1 MLDVRRL
8 RVLHTVSAYGSVTA
22 AAAALGYSAP
32 AVSQQLAA
40 LEREVGMQLTER
52 AGRGL
57 ELTPAAMIL
66 VGHTD
71 ALLARLDAAES
82 DLAALRDQ
90 VAGRVALA
98 AFPSAAASLVSA
110 AWAALAGSAPQVQ
123 LDLTEMEPEESLPA
137 VLRGHV
143 DVAAAH
149 EYDLLPRPLDPL
161 FERRDLLA
169 DPVLLAVPADHP
181 LASGGAPVPLSA
193 AHPSAADH
201 LLATAPLPLSALAGL
216 PFLAPREA
224 TSCAEMIQRA
234 CARAGF
240 VPRVA
245 ARATDFGVL
254 LSLVAAGAGVT
265 LVPALAARCL
275 PPQVRLQVRLL
286 RPAEPVTRQIF
297 TVSRRGGDRK
307 PAVRVV
313 LDALAAE
320 AARPP
325 AAA

>member
-1 MLDVRRL
+1 MTDKLYFMLDVRRL
-8 RVLHTVSAYGSVTA
+8 RVLHAVSAYGSVTA

-40 LEREVGMQLTER
+40 LEREVGMRLTER
-52 AGRGL
+52 AGRGV
-57 ELTPAAMIL
+57 ELTPAAHIL

-71 ALLARLDAAES
+71 ALLARLDAAEA

-90 VAGRVALA
+90 IAGRVTLA
-98 AFPSAAASLVSA
+98 AFPSAAAGLVPA
-110 AWAALAGSAPQVQ
+110 AWAALAGSAPQVR

-137 VLRGHV
+137 VLRGET
-143 DVAAAH
+143 DVAVAH

-161 FERRDLLA
+161 FERRELLD
-169 DPVLLAVPADHP
+169 DPVVLAIPADYP
-181 LASGGAPVPLSA
+181 ADGPVPLA
-193 AHPSAADH
+193 E
-201 LLATAPLPLSALAGL
+201 LAGQ
-216 PFLAPREA
+216 PFLAPRQA

-240 VPRVA
+240 VPRVV
-245 ARATDFGVL
+245 ARASDFQVL

-265 LVPALAARCL
+265 LVPGLAARWL
-275 PPQVRLQVRLL
+275 PPRVRLVP
-286 RPAEPVTRQIF
+286 PADPVTRRVF

-313 LDALAAE
+313 LDALSAA
-320 AARPP
+320 AGP
-325 AAA
+325 AAAGPAATTPEPESRRAG

>member
-8 RVLHTVSAYGSVTA
+8 RVLHAVSAYGSVTA

-40 LEREVGMQLTER
+40 LEREVGMKLTER
-52 AGRGL
+52 AGRGV
-57 ELTPAAMIL
+57 ELTPAAHIL

-71 ALLARLDAAES
+71 ALLARLDAAEA

-90 VAGRVALA
+90 IAGRVTLA
-98 AFPSAAASLVSA
+98 AFPSAAAGLVPA
-110 AWAALAGSAPQVQ
+110 AWAALAGSAPQVR

-137 VLRGHV
+137 VLRGETE
-143 DVAAAH
+143 VAVAH

-161 FERRDLLA
+161 FERRELLD
-169 DPVLLAVPADHP
+169 DPVVLAIPADYAVDGPVP
-181 LASGGAPVPLSA
+181 LAS
-193 AHPSAADH
+193 
-201 LLATAPLPLSALAGL
+201 LAGQ
-216 PFLAPREA
+216 PFLAPRQA

-240 VPRVA
+240 VPRVV
-245 ARATDFGVL
+245 ARAGDFQVL

-265 LVPALAARCL
+265 LVPGLAARWL
-275 PPQVRLQVRLL
+275 PPRVRLVP
-286 RPAEPVTRQIF
+286 PADPVTRRVF

-313 LDALAAE
+313 LDALSDAAE
-320 AARPP
+320 SAAAGLAAAGP
-325 AAA
+325 AAATPEPESRRAG

>member
-1 MLDVRRL
+1 MNAKLNFMLDVRRL
-8 RVLHTVSAYGSVTA
+8 RVLHAVSAYGSVTA

-40 LEREVGMQLTER
+40 LEREVGMRLTER

-57 ELTPAAMIL
+57 QLTPAALIL

-71 ALLARLDAAES
+71 ALLARLDAAEA

-90 VAGRVALA
+90 IAGRVALA
-98 AFPSAAASLVSA
+98 AFPSAAASLVPA
-110 AWAALAGSAPQVQ
+110 AWAALAGSAPQVR

-137 VLRGHV
+137 VLRGET
-143 DVAAAH
+143 DVAIAH

-161 FERRDLLA
+161 FERRELLA
-169 DPVLLAVPADHP
+169 DPVVLAVPAGHP
-181 LASGGAPVPLSA
+181 LAAKSAIPLS
-193 AHPSAADH
+193 D
-201 LLATAPLPLSALAGL
+201 LAGQ
-216 PFLAPREA
+216 PFLAPRES

-240 VPRVA
+240 VPRVV
-245 ARATDFGVL
+245 ARATDFQVL

-265 LVPALAARCL
+265 LVPGLAARWL
-275 PPQVRLQVRLL
+275 PPGVRLVP
-286 RPAEPVTRQIF
+286 PAEPVTRRVF

-313 LDALAAE
+313 LDALTDA
-320 AARPP
+320 AARPGGEP
-325 AAA
+325 LAA

>member
-1 MLDVRRL
+1 MNDKLRFMLDVRRL
-8 RVLHTVSAYGSVTA
+8 RVLHAVSAYGSVTA
-22 AAAALGYSAP
+22 AAAALGYTAP

-40 LEREVGMQLTER
+40 LEREVGMRLTER

-57 ELTPAAMIL
+57 ELTPAAVIL

-82 DLAALRDQ
+82 DLAELRDQ

-98 AFPSAAASLVSA
+98 AFPSAAASVVPA

-137 VLRGHV
+137 VLRGAA
-143 DVAAAH
+143 DVAVAH

-161 FERRDLLA
+161 FERRELLS

-181 LASGGAPVPLSA
+181 LAAGAPVPLGS
-193 AHPSAADH
+193 
-201 LLATAPLPLSALAGL
+201 LAGL
-216 PFLAPREA
+216 PFLAPRDT

-240 VPRVA
+240 VPRVV
-245 ARATDFGVL
+245 ARASDFAVL

-265 LVPALAARCL
+265 LVPALAARWL
-275 PPQVRLQVRLL
+275 PPQVRLI
-286 RPAEPVTRQIF
+286 RPAEPVTRQVF

-320 AARPP
+320 AAQAP

>member
-1 MLDVRRL
+1 MIDLRRL
-8 RVLHTVSAYGSVTA
+8 RVLHAVSAYGSVTA

-40 LEREVGMQLTER
+40 LEREVGMRLTER
-52 AGRGL
+52 VGRGL

-71 ALLARLDAAES
+71 ALLARLEAAEA

-90 VAGRVALA
+90 VAGHVSLA
-98 AFPSAAASLVSA
+98 TFASAARSFVPA
-110 AWAALAGSAPQVQ
+110 AWTALAGSAPQVR
-123 LDLTEMEPEESLPA
+123 LDVTQMEPEEALPA
-137 VLRGHV
+137 LHRGET
-143 DVAAAH
+143 DVAVVH

-161 FERRDLLA
+161 FERRELRA
-169 DPVLLAVPADHP
+169 DPVLLAVPEGHP
-181 LASGGAPVPLSA
+181 LAAGSTPVPLQ
-193 AHPSAADH
+193 D
-201 LLATAPLPLSALAGL
+201 LSGL
-216 PFLAPREA
+216 PFLAPRDT

-240 VPRVA
+240 VPRVV

-254 LSLVAAGAGVT
+254 LRLVAAGAGVT
-265 LVPALAARCL
+265 LVPTLAARGEAQGTCL
-275 PPQVRLQVRLL
+275 LWPDQ
-286 RPAEPVTRQIF
+286 PVTRQVF
-297 TVSRRGGDRK
+297 AVSRRGGDRQ

-320 AARPP
+320 AARLP
-325 AAA
+325 ADPAVPAPAPA

>member
-1 MLDVRRL
+1 MTDKLCFMLDVRRL
-8 RVLHTVSAYGSVTA
+8 RVLHAVSAYGSVTA

-40 LEREVGMQLTER
+40 LEREVGMRLTER
-52 AGRGL
+52 AGRGV
-57 ELTPAAMIL
+57 ELTPAAHIL

-71 ALLARLDAAES
+71 ALLARLDAAEA

-90 VAGRVALA
+90 IAGRVTLA
-98 AFPSAAASLVSA
+98 AFPSAAASLVPA
-110 AWAALAGSAPQVQ
+110 AWAALADSAPQVR

-137 VLRGHV
+137 VLRGET
-143 DVAAAH
+143 DVAVAH

-161 FERRDLLA
+161 FERRELLD
-169 DPVLLAVPADHP
+169 DPVVLAIPADYP
-181 LASGGAPVPLSA
+181 ADGPVPLA
-193 AHPSAADH
+193 E
-201 LLATAPLPLSALAGL
+201 LAGQ
-216 PFLAPREA
+216 PFLAPRQA

-240 VPRVA
+240 VPRVV
-245 ARATDFGVL
+245 ARASDFQVL

-265 LVPALAARCL
+265 LVPGLAARWL
-275 PPQVRLQVRLL
+275 SPRVRLVP
-286 RPAEPVTRQIF
+286 PADPVTRRVF

-313 LDALAAE
+313 LDALSDAATPE
-320 AARPP
+320 PESRRAG
-325 AAA
+325 

>member
-8 RVLHTVSAYGSVTA
+8 RVLHAVSSYGSVTA

-40 LEREVGMQLTER
+40 LEREVGMRLTER
-52 AGRGL
+52 AGRGI
-57 ELTPAAMIL
+57 ELTPAAAIL
-66 VGHTD
+66 VAHTD

-90 VAGRVALA
+90 VSGRVTLA
-98 AFPSAAASLVSA
+98 AFPSAGATIVAA
-110 AWAALAGSAPQVQ
+110 AWAALAQTAPNVQVE
-123 LDLTEMEPEESLPA
+123 LTEMEPDESLPA
-137 VLRGHV
+137 TARGETDIAV
-143 DVAAAH
+143 AH

-161 FERRDLLA
+161 FERRELA
-169 DPVLLAVPADHP
+169 RDPVLLAVPASSP
-181 LASGGAPVPLSA
+181 LAADPGRRVP
-193 AHPSAADH
+193 
-201 LLATAPLPLSALAGL
+201 LAGL
-216 PFLAPREA
+216 AGQPFLAPRGH

-240 VPRVA
+240 VPRVV
-245 ARATDFGVL
+245 ARASDFAVL
-254 LSLVAAGAGVT
+254 LSLVAAGAGLT
-265 LVPALAARCL
+265 LVPELAAHNL
-275 PPQVRLQVRLL
+275 PAGVRLL
-286 RPAEPVTRQIF
+286 PPAEPVTRQIF

-313 LDALAAE
+313 LDALAD
-320 AARPP
+320 AAQDRP

>member
-1 MLDVRRL
+1 MTDKLYFMLDVRRL
-8 RVLHTVSAYGSVTA
+8 RVLHAVSAYGSVTA

-40 LEREVGMQLTER
+40 LEREVGMRLTER
-52 AGRGL
+52 AGRGV
-57 ELTPAAMIL
+57 ELTPAAHIL

-71 ALLARLDAAES
+71 ALLARLDAAEA

-90 VAGRVALA
+90 IAGRVTLA
-98 AFPSAAASLVSA
+98 AFPSAAAGLVPA
-110 AWAALAGSAPQVQ
+110 AWAALAGSAPQVR

-137 VLRGHV
+137 VLRGET
-143 DVAAAH
+143 DVAVAH

-161 FERRDLLA
+161 FERRELLD
-169 DPVLLAVPADHP
+169 DPVVLAIPADYP
-181 LASGGAPVPLSA
+181 ADGPVPLA
-193 AHPSAADH
+193 E
-201 LLATAPLPLSALAGL
+201 LAGQ
-216 PFLAPREA
+216 PFLAPRQA

-240 VPRVA
+240 VPRVV
-245 ARATDFGVL
+245 ARASDFQVL

-265 LVPALAARCL
+265 LVPGLAARWL
-275 PPQVRLQVRLL
+275 PPRVRLVP
-286 RPAEPVTRQIF
+286 PADPVTRRVF

-313 LDALAAE
+313 LDALSDAATPE
-320 AARPP
+320 PESRRAG
-325 AAA
+325 

>member
-8 RVLHTVSAYGSVTA
+8 RVLHAVSAYGSVTA

-40 LEREVGMQLTER
+40 LEREIGMRLTER
-52 AGRGL
+52 AGRGI
-57 ELTPAAMIL
+57 ELTPAAAIL

-71 ALLARLDAAES
+71 ALMARLDAAES

-90 VAGRVALA
+90 VSGRVALA
-98 AFPSAAASLVSA
+98 AFPSAAVAIVA
-110 AWAALAGSAPQVQ
+110 PAWAALARSAPQVQ
-123 LDLTEMEPEESLPA
+123 LELTEMEPEESLPA
-137 VLRGHV
+137 LARGEL
-143 DVAAAH
+143 DVAVAH

-161 FERRDLLA
+161 FERRELRS
-169 DPVLLAVPADHP
+169 DPVLLAVREDSP
-181 LASGGAPVPLSA
+181 LASAPDRPVPLGI
-193 AHPSAADH
+193 
-201 LLATAPLPLSALAGL
+201 LSGQ
-216 PFLAPREA
+216 PFLAPREH

-240 VPRVA
+240 VPRVV
-245 ARATDFGVL
+245 ARATDFAVL

-265 LVPALAARCL
+265 LVPELAARRL
-275 PPQVRLQVRLL
+275 PPGVRLL
-286 RPAEPVTRQIF
+286 PPAEPVTRQVF

-313 LDALAAE
+313 LDALGS
-320 AARPP
+320 
-325 AAA
+325 

>member
-8 RVLHTVSAYGSVTA
+8 RVLHAVSAYGSVTA

-40 LEREVGMQLTER
+40 LEREVGMRLTER
-52 AGRGL
+52 AGRGV
-57 ELTPAAMIL
+57 ELTPAAHIL

-71 ALLARLDAAES
+71 ALLARLDAAEA

-90 VAGRVALA
+90 IAGRVTLA
-98 AFPSAAASLVSA
+98 AFPSAAANLVPA
-110 AWAALAGSAPQVQ
+110 AWTALADSAPRVR

-137 VLRGHV
+137 VLRGET
-143 DVAAAH
+143 DVAVAH

-161 FERRDLLA
+161 FERRELLD
-169 DPVLLAVPADHP
+169 DPVSLAVPAGHP
-181 LASGGAPVPLSA
+181 LAGQPAIA
-193 AHPSAADH
+193 
-201 LLATAPLPLSALAGL
+201 LAALAGQ
-216 PFLAPREA
+216 PFLAPRQA
-224 TSCAEMIQRA
+224 TSCAEMILRA

-240 VPRVA
+240 APRVV
-245 ARATDFGVL
+245 ARASDFDVL

-265 LVPALAARCL
+265 LVPGLAARRL
-275 PPQVRLQVRLL
+275 PPRVRLVP
-286 RPAEPVTRQIF
+286 PAEPVIRRVF

-313 LDALAAE
+313 LDALS
-320 AARPP
+320 
-325 AAA
+325 AAATPEPELLRAG

>member
-8 RVLHTVSAYGSVTA
+8 RVLHAVSAHGSVTA

-40 LEREVGMQLTER
+40 LEREIGMRLTER
-52 AGRGL
+52 AGRGI
-57 ELTPAAMIL
+57 ELTPAAAIL

-90 VAGRVALA
+90 VSGRVALA
-98 AFPSAAASLVSA
+98 AFPSAAAAIVA
-110 AWAALAGSAPQVQ
+110 PAWAALARSAPQVQ
-123 LDLTEMEPEESLPA
+123 LELTEMEPEESLPA
-137 VLRGHV
+137 LARGEL
-143 DVAAAH
+143 DVAVAH

-161 FERRDLLA
+161 FERRELLS
-169 DPVLLAVPADHP
+169 DPVLLAVRDDAP
-181 LASGGAPVPLSA
+181 LASAPDRPVPRGTLY
-193 AHPSAADH
+193 
-201 LLATAPLPLSALAGL
+201 GQ
-216 PFLAPREA
+216 PFLAPRDH

-240 VPRVA
+240 VPRVV
-245 ARATDFGVL
+245 ARATDFAVL

-265 LVPALAARCL
+265 LVPELAARRL
-275 PPQVRLQVRLL
+275 PPGVRLL
-286 RPAEPVTRQIF
+286 PPAEPVTRQVF

-313 LDALAAE
+313 LDALGS
-320 AARPP
+320 
-325 AAA
+325 

>member
-1 MLDVRRL
+1 MNAKLSFMLDVRRL
-8 RVLHTVSAYGSVTA
+8 RVLHAVSAYGSVTA

-40 LEREVGMQLTER
+40 LEREVGMRLTER

-57 ELTPAAMIL
+57 ELTPAALIL

-71 ALLARLDAAES
+71 ALLARLEAAEA

-90 VAGRVALA
+90 IAGRVALA
-98 AFPSAAASLVSA
+98 AFPSAAASLVPA
-110 AWAALAGSAPQVQ
+110 AWAALAGSAPQVR

-137 VLRGHV
+137 VLRGEA
-143 DVAAAH
+143 DVAVAH

-161 FERRDLLA
+161 FERRELLD
-169 DPVLLAVPADHP
+169 DPVWLAVPEDYP
-181 LASGGAPVPLSA
+181 LDGFRDPVPLS
-193 AHPSAADH
+193 S
-201 LLATAPLPLSALAGL
+201 LAGQ

-240 VPRVA
+240 VPRVV
-245 ARATDFGVL
+245 ARASDFAVL

-265 LVPALAARCL
+265 LVPGLATRWL
-275 PPQVRLQVRLL
+275 PPRVRLVP
-286 RPAEPVTRQIF
+286 PAEPVTRRVF

-313 LDALAAE
+313 LDALTDA
-320 AARPP
+320 AARPGGEP
-325 AAA
+325 LAA

>member
-1 MLDVRRL
+1 MIDMRRL
-8 RVLHTVSAYGSVTA
+8 RVLHAVSAYGSVTA

-40 LEREVGMQLTER
+40 LEREVGMRLTER

-71 ALLARLDAAES
+71 ALLARLEAAES

-90 VAGRVALA
+90 VAGRVTLT
-98 AFPSAAASLVSA
+98 AFPSAAASFVSA
-110 AWAALAGSAPQVQ
+110 AWAALAGSAPQVRIE
-123 LDLTEMEPEESLPA
+123 LTEMEPEESLPA
-137 VLRGHV
+137 VLRGEA
-143 DVAAAH
+143 DVAVAH

-161 FERRDLLA
+161 FERRELLG
-169 DPVLLAVPADHP
+169 DPVMLAVPAAHP
-181 LASGGAPVPLSA
+181 LAGGDAV
-193 AHPSAADH
+193 
-201 LLATAPLPLSALAGL
+201 PLSALAGL
-216 PFLAPREA
+216 PFLAPRDT

-240 VPRVA
+240 VPRVV

-265 LVPALAARCL
+265 LVPALAARLL
-275 PPQVRLQVRLL
+275 PSQVRLL
-286 RPAEPVTRQIF
+286 WPTEPVTRQIF

-307 PAVRVV
+307 PAVHVV

-325 AAA
+325 TDSARAA

>member
-40 LEREVGMQLTER
+40 LEREVGMRLTER

-98 AFPSAAASLVSA
+98 AFPSAAASFVSA
-110 AWAALAGSAPQVQ
+110 AWAALAGSAPQVR

-137 VLRGHV
+137 VLRGQT
-143 DVAAAH
+143 DVAVAH

-161 FERRDLLA
+161 FERRELLS

-181 LASGGAPVPLSA
+181 LAA
-193 AHPSAADH
+193 AHPSAAVPVP
-201 LLATAPLPLSALAGL
+201 LASLAGL
-216 PFLAPREA
+216 PFLAPRDT

-240 VPRVA
+240 VPRVV
-245 ARATDFGVL
+245 ARATDFDVL

-265 LVPALAARCL
+265 LVPALAARR
-275 PPQVRLQVRLL
+275 PPPQVRLL

-313 LDALAAE
+313 LDALT
-320 AARPP
+320 
-325 AAA
+325 AAAGPAPDSAIVAA